1 MKKFILIVIILL
13 ISPMAYSHSIFSQPE
28 EEEYTINKDIPFFIN
43 IFFDNKY
50 DVKADFE
57 EDKVVLNPQ
66 VHFFNKKLGE
76 ENITTETENFFISAR
91 RSKTVSINKKETD
104 SIGLYANYAV
114 GKWDL
119 KSGVTQEA
127 VSGANSYYNYIAF
140 EPAYKINENLSV
152 FGGLSH
158 SITENFDQ
166 TKLGLRFTP
175 FNFKRLE
182 FELSVSNYTKQFG
195 SYRQKLNFNTNF
207 KI

>member
-13 ISPMAYSHSIFSQPE
+13 ISPMAYSHSVFSNSE
-28 EEEYTINKDIPFFIN
+28 EEEYTINKDIPFFID
-43 IFFDNKY
+43 IFSDKY
-50 DVKADFE
+50 DVKADFD
-57 EDKVVLNPQ
+57 EDKVVLTPQ
-66 VHFFNKKLGE
+66 VRFFNKKLEE
-76 ENITTETENFFISAR
+76 ENTNTETENFFISAR

-104 SIGLYANYAV
+104 SIGLYANYAL

-119 KSGVTQEA
+119 KSGVSQEI
-127 VSGANSYYNYIAF
+127 VSGANRYYNYIAF
-140 EPAYKINENLSV
+140 EPAYKINENFSV
-152 FGGLSH
+152 FGSLSH
-158 SITENFDQ
+158 SISENIDQ

-207 KI
+207 KL